1 MLLMENLKYEFLLK
15 FPGCRINRGEGR
27 AGSLGW
33 NMHTDLWKRW
43 STGTCIQQRELHS
56 LSVIANMEMD
66 MYTESLCYTEEIA
79 QHCKNTSIKIF
90 KKELI
95 EP

>member
-1 MLLMENLKYEFLLK
+1 
-15 FPGCRINRGEGR
+15 
-27 AGSLGW
+27 
-33 NMHTDLWKRW
+33 
-43 STGTCIQQRELHS
+43 
-56 LSVIANMEMD
+56 MEMD

-95 EP
+95 EPWVWTLFLKILDTYWQIAFHAAVSKRNTVSLIWQLQSPNENEFPLLIMWFK